1 MTKNISNFI
10 IITVILLYNFNFFSL
25 LILIEL
31 ARINILLGHRKNRF
45 D

>member
-10 IITVILLYNFNFFSL
+10 IITVILLCNFNFFSL
-25 LILIEL
+25 LTLIEI